1 MSERGF
7 HVIEEALRGYAQRVP
22 GLADDAS
29 SISTSRLAGVTE
41 LPGDCF
47 CDVGREVG
55 LPEAFRQAAQRQLDG
70 IAAVA
75 AAMRGLGGAVGGA
88 LRSYQQQDEDHAAMI
103 NRAGQV

>member
-1 MSERGF
+1 MGERGF

-29 SISTSRLAGVTE
+29 SISRSRLTGVTE

-55 LPEAFRQAAQRQLDG
+55 LPEVFQQAAQRQLDG
-70 IAAVA
+70 IAAA
-75 AAMRGLGGAVGGA
+75 AAVRGLGGAVGGA
-88 LRSYQQQDEDHAAMI
+88 LTSYQQQDEDHSAMI